1 MFNWCGRMGRRH
13 RLDIFADILRLAKNG
28 TKVTRLVYQANLN
41 FTIIK
46 KYLQKLT
53 EKGFVESFDGH
64 ICTTEKGSEFLKK
77 YEELMVLFNSFDN
90 GEPKAKPVDPQDLIV
105 EENLRKE

>member
-1 MFNWCGRMGRRH
+1 MGRRH
-13 RLDIFADILRLAKNG
+13 RLDIFADILRLARNG

-53 EKGFVESFDGH
+53 EKGFVESYNSH
-64 ICTTEKGSEFLKK
+64 IYTTEKGFEFLGK
-77 YEELMVLFNSFDN
+77 YDEIMGFLNTIDN
-90 GEPKAKPVDPQDLIV
+90 GETGAIPVDSQDSMLV
-105 EENLRKE
+105 GNSRKE